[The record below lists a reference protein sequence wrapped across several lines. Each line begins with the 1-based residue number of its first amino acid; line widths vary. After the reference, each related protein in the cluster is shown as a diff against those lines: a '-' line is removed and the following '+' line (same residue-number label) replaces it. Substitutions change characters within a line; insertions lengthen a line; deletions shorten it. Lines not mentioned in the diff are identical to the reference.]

1 MRVLFLLYCDSSIQA
16 SFSLSAISSWYD
28 EEVEKDEEFA
38 REMPLPVPSGT
49 SCEAF
54 TRMST
59 AQRQRSYQRFYKAVM
74 AHWVAVEMLWF
85 AKVKFINLLGKQR
98 PLQEKIDVVE
108 VVDFVWNFLGRKIFS
123 VSSIPIWLH
132 GEGERFRRK
141 YLD

>member
-1 MRVLFLLYCDSSIQA
+1 MLEDELTCEAIWEIVCRWHTMRVLFLLYCDSSIQA

-49 SCEAF
+49 SCEAS

-85 AKVKFINLLGKQR
+85 AKVKFMNLLGSATKFSNMFGTCGLT
-98 PLQEKIDVVE
+98 PKNNGH
-108 VVDFVWNFLGRKIFS
+108 FRK
-123 VSSIPIWLH
+123 
-132 GEGERFRRK
+132 R
-141 YLD
+141 

>member
-1 MRVLFLLYCDSSIQA
+1 MGDSLPMAYNACPFPPVLRFINSGII
-16 SFSLSAISSWYD
+16 SLSAISSWYD

-85 AKVKFINLLGKQR
+85 AKVKFINLLGSATKFSNMFGTCG
-98 PLQEKIDVVE
+98 LTTKNNGH
-108 VVDFVWNFLGRKIFS
+108 FRK
-123 VSSIPIWLH
+123 
-132 GEGERFRRK
+132 R
-141 YLD
+141 